1 MNMQSVSQSY
11 LKIGFI
17 ELSLQLASLLT
28 LSLFV
33 ALPASALEP
42 GIIDA
47 SIAPLEAEQNRNI
60 FADQLQRPTP
70 DPEDLKFREM
80 FQLPIGPREL
90 MPSEKLLRLD
100 GRRVRMVGYMV
111 DQKTMRSFILAPL
124 PLKLGD
130 EDESLADDLP
140 PGVVF
145 IHFAEEDTAALRHIP
160 GLLELTGTLRIGN
173 FVESDG
179 RVSAVRLT
187 LASTTSQE
195 FHRHDHRQ

>member
-1 MNMQSVSQSY
+1 M
-11 LKIGFI
+11 
-17 ELSLQLASLLT
+17 EHRLQLIRASLLA

-33 ALPASALEP
+33 ALPAAALEP
-42 GIIDA
+42 AIIDA
-47 SIAPLEAEQNRNI
+47 TIAPLEAEQDGNI
-60 FADQLQRPTP
+60 YVPGLQRPSP

-80 FQLPIGPREL
+80 FQLPIGPRGL
-90 MPSEKLLRLD
+90 VPSEKLLRLD
-100 GRRVRMVGYMV
+100 GRRVHMVGYMV
-111 DQKTMRSFILAPL
+111 DQETMRSFILAPL

-145 IHFAEEDTAALRHIP
+145 IHFVEEDTPALSHIP
-160 GLLELTGTLRIGN
+160 GLLELTGTLSIGN
-173 FVESDG
+173 FAESDG

-195 FHRHDHRQ
+195 IRRHDRRQ

>member
-1 MNMQSVSQSY
+1 M
-11 LKIGFI
+11 
-17 ELSLQLASLLT
+17 QLASLLT

-33 ALPASALEP
+33 ALPAAALEP

-47 SIAPLEAEQNRNI
+47 TIAPLEAEQNRNI
-60 FADQLQRPTP
+60 FQRPSL

-80 FQLPIGPREL
+80 FQLPIGPRGL

-111 DQKTMRSFILAPL
+111 DQETMRSFILAPL

-145 IHFAEEDTAALRHIP
+145 IHFADEDTPALRHIP
-160 GLLELTGTLRIGN
+160 GLLELTGTLSVGN
-173 FVESDG
+173 LAESDG
-179 RVSAVRLT
+179 RVSAVRLA

-195 FHRHDHRQ
+195 TRRHDRRQ